1 MKLGPAGLFMHD
13 SCYINLCSG
22 RKLAQ
27 AEKRK
32 EKEPQNVVSQDE
44 SSFNSSTTV
53 TEESFS
59 SPPPKRTRSA
69 GIVPDK
75 TKCIWCFKGTDKK
88 HPSRKCPKLHLIS
101 KLYHFIKR

>member
-1 MKLGPAGLFMHD
+1 MHD

-69 GIVPDK
+69 GFVHDK
-75 TKCIWCFKGTDKK
+75 TKCIWRFKGTDKK
-88 HPSRKCPKLHLIS
+88 HPSRKTSKLHLIS